1 MTAHKLPARK
11 FKLGLLVLGFF
22 FVPILLS
29 GCIPSLGGGGR
40 APAAGEFVKGGIVK
54 GFPGNIP
61 LYKEAVVV
69 ESYGDKDSFGASFVT
84 SDDLAKVVNYYNT
97 ALGTLG
103 WNSELRQVSE
113 TNYLF
118 DIKSGALGG
127 VIIVNTASDGKK
139 TAITVS
145 VTSE

>member
-1 MTAHKLPARK
+1 MNMNMLGAKKLK
-11 FKLGLLVLGFF
+11 SGLLIFALFLI
-22 FVPILLS
+22 PIALS
-29 GCIPSLGGGGR
+29 GCFPSLGGGGR

-54 GFPGNIP
+54 GFPGTVP

-69 ESYGDKDSFGASFVT
+69 ESYGDKDSYGASFIT

-113 TNYLF
+113 T
-118 DIKSGALGG
+118 
-127 VIIVNTASDGKK
+127 
-139 TAITVS
+139 
-145 VTSE
+145 